1 MSNLIKKHSYEI
13 FLIYNISSF
22 LNSFCPLKHWQQ
34 VIELGAKKVTIQYVG
49 NHHRM
54 KRENNVYLIRI
65 TCDLPPQ
72 SIEAYTKI
80 LNLNTDILGYSIS
93 NQLFNISRWY

>member
-1 MSNLIKKHSYEI
+1 MSNQIKKRSYEI

-34 VIELGAKKVTIQYVG
+34 IIELGAKKVTMKYIG
-49 NHHRM
+49 NHHL
-54 KRENNVYLIRI
+54 KKEDNTYLIRI
-65 TCDLPPQ
+65 TCDLPSQ
-72 SIEAYTKI
+72 SIKAYIKI